1 MNDAGASLPPPGP
14 AQHPRDPLSRI
25 ATFPNL
31 LSLLRILTIPVF
43 VTLLLDHS
51 KGSEEAG
58 LLILVL
64 VVSTDWVDGWI
75 ARRTGQVSNLGKLL
89 DPVADRLA
97 LAAALITLVVRDAFP
112 LWAALLV
119 LVRDGLVLVAGAALL
134 LRVKVRIDV
143 RWVGKVATMGLMLG
157 IPLIA
162 WGNFGLFAHGPAR
175 VAGWMLFA
183 LGITLYYAATA
194 AYARD
199 IQRAVREGRAGTA
212 RT

>member
-1 MNDAGASLPPPGP
+1 MNDDGASPPPLGR
-14 AQHPRDPLSRI
+14 AQRPRDPLSRI

-43 VTLLLDHS
+43 VTLLLHHS

-58 LLILVL
+58 LLILGL

-119 LVRDGLVLVAGAALL
+119 VVRDGLVLAAGAALL
-134 LRVKVRIDV
+134 LRMKVRLDV
-143 RWVGKVATMGLMLG
+143 RWVGKLATFALMLG

-162 WGNFGLFAHGPAR
+162 WGNFGLFAHEPAR
-175 VAGWMLFA
+175 VAGWLLFA
-183 LGITLYYAATA
+183 IGITLYYAATA

-199 IQRAVREGRAGTA
+199 IQRAVREARAGTA